1 METTS
6 KNKKELMNA
15 FAEQYIEKLFYFCLK
30 KTGNR
35 FDAEDL
41 SSDIS
46 VNVINA
52 LFKGTV
58 PDNFNAWVWQIARN
72 RYSLWAKKKHIATLH
87 TAFITAADNDDNLE
101 IPKIEDIKTS
111 VEDEY
116 IRSEELSLL
125 RKELAFI
132 SSDYRNIIV
141 AYYIENRRVKD
152 IAEALG
158 GSEGTICSKLF
169 RARNIIKEGMK
180 MAKEFG
186 IRSYKPEEL
195 SFIASGNQPSGLP
208 WSAIRRRIPVNIL
221 CEANNNPSTVEEL
234 SIALGIAMPYMEEEA
249 GLLENAELLKRTPD
263 GKLVTNFF
271 ITPSECH
278 QEILDLSYAFAKAH
292 YAEIWELA
300 KYAVKET
307 EKFDIDTTAYSEND
321 TLMYFALHLEQLL
334 AYNVLPNSI
343 YTKFKRKDGGSWGFI
358 GYERGEQHCEISS
371 IFFSSNGCG
380 IDIMWDGFQRHR
392 SSSLTNRY
400 EKDTPDYSNL
410 VTLKAVAD
418 GKIATS
424 PIPEQRNALDTLIN
438 EGFCIK
444 ADDGRIFVNAIVFKN
459 HSKAKFDNYIQ
470 SLPEFIKL
478 REYMREY
485 MNQTKLTVSKYC
497 NPYVIEDIDYYT
509 AMLSA
514 DMQGINA
521 ALWIENGLYSGN
533 YAQFCELEY

>member
-1 METTS
+1 
-6 KNKKELMNA
+6 MNA

-58 PDNFNAWVWQIARN
+58 PSNFNAWVWQIARN
-72 RYSLWAKKKHIATLH
+72 RYSLWAKKKHISTLH

-101 IPKIEDIKTS
+101 IPEIEDIETS

-158 GSEGTICSKLF
+158 VSEGTICSKLF

-195 SFIASGNQPSGLP
+195 GFIASGNQPSGLP

-249 GLLENAELLKRTPD
+249 ELLENAELLKRTPD
-263 GKLVTNFF
+263 GKLVTSFF

-278 QEILDLSYAFAKAH
+278 QEMLDLSCAFAKAH

-307 EKFDIDTTAYSEND
+307 EKFDIDTSAYSEND
-321 TLMYFALHLEQLL
+321 TLMYFALYLEQLL
-334 AYNVLPNSI
+334 ERVVLPNSI
-343 YTKFKRKDGGSWGFI
+343 YTKFKRKDGGHWGFV
-358 GYERGEQHCEISS
+358 GYEQGEQHCEISTV
-371 IFFSSNGCG
+371 FFNNNKCG
-380 IDIMWDGFQRHR
+380 TDITDIIIWNGFQRHR
-392 SSSLTNRY
+392 NSSLTNRY
-400 EKDTPDYSNL
+400 KYDIPDYSNL

-424 PIPEQRNALDTLIN
+424 PIPEQRKALDTLIN

-444 ADDGRIFVNAIVFKN
+444 ADDGRIFINAIVSKN
-459 HSKAKFDNYIQ
+459 RSKEKFNNYIQ

-478 REYMREY
+478 REYMCEY

-497 NPYVIEDIDYYT
+497 NPYIIEDIDYYT
-509 AMLSA
+509 AMLSV
-514 DMQGINA
+514 DLRNLNA